1 MKSKITILLFAL
13 LIGFNFSNAQQDE
26 ECLNNLSIFSEL
38 VKQKKYDEAYEPWML
53 VRNKCPKFHK
63 NIYKGGEKIL
73 KHKIENSTG
82 TEKVAFLKDNDK
94 LLDDGNKYYPK
105 SYSKDKILGKKLSNT
120 YKYKK
125 ELGLSDKQVYDKFDN
140 AYKNNR
146 EDFKSPSVLLRY
158 FKMAF
163 KFYDEGPKTPKD
175 TQALFDKYDDVNEK
189 VEEEVNY
196 NTKKLNEILARKEA
210 GTAKKNDAKY
220 EKFYQQTLEAYDKVS
235 IGLTGEIDDIINCE
249 ILVPLYSDSFE
260 ANKDDTV
267 WLQRAMNRMYAK
279 GCKDE
284 PLFLKLVERKN
295 ELDPNADTSF
305 YLYLLTG
312 EQKYFDQTISLE
324 TDPLKKAALYNKLAN
339 EAKGK
344 GQYGK
349 ARSYYRKALSFN
361 PSNGLPYLKIAQMY
375 ASSANNCGDSVFNK
389 LAVYWLAEKEARKAG
404 QVDSRLKSTAA
415 KTAASYAGRAPT
427 TAMIF
432 QEGNKGQTIKI
443 GCWIGASVK
452 VP

>member
-63 NIYKGGEKIL
+63 NIYKAGEKIL

-82 TEKVAFLKDNDK
+82 VEQVAFLKDNDQ
-94 LLDDGNKYYPK
+94 LLDDGNKYYAK

-235 IGLTGEIDDIINCE
+235 KGLTGEIDDIITCE

-349 ARSYYRKALSFN
+349 ARTYYRKALSFN
-361 PSNGLPYLKIAQMY
+361 PSNGNPYVKIAQMY
-375 ASSANNCGDSVFNK
+375 ASSANNCGSDVFEK

-404 QVDSRLKSTAA
+404 QVDSRLRSYANRLASTYAA
-415 KTAASYAGRAPT
+415 KAPT

-432 QEGNKGQTIKI
+432 QKGMKGKTIQI

>member
-1 MKSKITILLFAL
+1 MTSKITALLFAL
-13 LIGFNFSNAQQDE
+13 LIGFNFSNAQQDQ

-53 VRNKCPKFHK
+53 VRTKCPKFHL

-73 KHKIENSTG
+73 KHKIKKATG
-82 TEKVAFLKDNDK
+82 TEQAAFLKDYTK
-94 LLDDGNKYYPK
+94 LLDDGGSYFAKKYPK
-105 SYSKDKILGKKLSNT
+105 SKVLSKKLDNA
-120 YKYKK
+120 YKYQKV
-125 ELGLSDKQVYDKFDN
+125 LGLSDKQVYDMYDN
-140 AYKNNR
+140 AYTTDKEN
-146 EDFKSPSVLLRY
+146 FKSPSILLRY

-163 KFYDEGPKTPKD
+163 KFYNQGTKTASD

-189 VEEEVNY
+189 VEIEVNDAS
-196 NTKKLNEILARKEA
+196 KKLNQILARKEA
-210 GTAKKNDAKY
+210 GTPKKNDKAY
-220 EKFYQQTLEAYDKVS
+220 EKFYRQTLEAYDKVEK
-235 IGLTGEIDDIINCE
+235 GLAGEIDDIITCD
-249 ILVPLYSDSFE
+249 ILTSLYENSFE
-260 ANKDDTV
+260 ENKDDTV

-279 GCKDE
+279 DCKDE

-295 ELDPNADTSF
+295 ELEPNADTAF

-339 EAKGK
+339 EAKRK

-349 ARSYYRKALSFN
+349 ARSYYRDALKYN

-375 ASSANNCGDSVFNK
+375 ASSANNCGDTVFNK
-389 LAVYWLAEKEARKAG
+389 RAVYWLAASEARKAG
-404 QVDSRLKSTAA
+404 KVDSRLKSTAA
-415 KTAASYAGRAPT
+415 KTAASYAGRAPS
-427 TAMIF
+427 TADIF
-432 QEGNKGQTIKI
+432 QAGNKGQTIKI